1 MEEIPAID
9 LKRQYQS
16 IRKEI
21 DEAYARVMSGGS
33 FILGTEVAAFEKEF
47 AEYCGVSYAIG
58 VASGTEALQLAL
70 MACGI
75 EENAT
80 VLTTAHT
87 AVATVGA
94 IEASGAYPKLLDIDL
109 SRYTLDPAELEK
121 SINDQTCAIIPVHLY
136 GCSANMRPI
145 LDVAKEK
152 KLFVI
157 EDASQAHGALYF
169 GHKVGAMGH
178 AAAFSFYPTKNL
190 GAFGDGGA
198 VLTNDSGIA
207 ERVRLLRQYGWKEHY
222 VSSVKGINSRLDE
235 LQAAILRVKLRHLDE
250 WNQRRNQLADLYFEL
265 LADTDLVLPLR
276 PDDCEH
282 VFHQFVIRHPRRD
295 ALREYLRSKGIH
307 TLIHYPVPIHLQPAY
322 KNLGLNPGDLPKAE
336 QAAREMLSLPIYPEL
351 TEREVR
357 RVAEAVRS
365 FF

>member
-21 DEAYARVMSGGS
+21 DEAYARVMSGGN

-70 MACGI
+70 MACGV
-75 EENAT
+75 EEKAT

-94 IEASGAYPKLLDIDL
+94 IEASGAHPKLLDIDL

-121 SINDQTCAIIPVHLY
+121 SINEQTRAIIPVHLY

-152 KLFVI
+152 NLFVI
-157 EDASQAHGALYF
+157 EDASQAHGALYH
-169 GHKVGAMGH
+169 GHKVGSMGH
-178 AAAFSFYPTKNL
+178 AAACSFYPTKNL

-282 VFHQFVIRHPRRD
+282 VFHQFVIRDPRRD

-307 TLIHYPVPIHLQPAY
+307 TLIHYPVSIHLQPAY
-322 KNLGLNPGDLPKAE
+322 KNLGLNSGDLPKAE
-336 QAAREMLSLPIYPEL
+336 QAAREVLSLPIYPEL

>member
-21 DEAYARVMSGGS
+21 DEAYARVMSGGN

-70 MACGI
+70 MACGV
-75 EENAT
+75 EEKAT

-87 AVATVGA
+87 AVATVSA

-121 SINDQTCAIIPVHLY
+121 SINEQTHAIVPVHLY

-152 KLFVI
+152 KLFV
-157 EDASQAHGALYF
+157 
-169 GHKVGAMGH
+169 
-178 AAAFSFYPTKNL
+178 
-190 GAFGDGGA
+190 
-198 VLTNDSGIA
+198 
-207 ERVRLLRQYGWKEHY
+207 
-222 VSSVKGINSRLDE
+222 
-235 LQAAILRVKLRHLDE
+235 
-250 WNQRRNQLADLYFEL
+250 
-265 LADTDLVLPLR
+265 
-276 PDDCEH
+276 
-282 VFHQFVIRHPRRD
+282 
-295 ALREYLRSKGIH
+295 
-307 TLIHYPVPIHLQPAY
+307 
-322 KNLGLNPGDLPKAE
+322 
-336 QAAREMLSLPIYPEL
+336 
-351 TEREVR
+351 
-357 RVAEAVRS
+357 
-365 FF
+365 